1 MSPPGMNT
9 GIPAKPVPAAKSS
22 ASPRIERKTM
32 SEALQKSTD
41 SSQFTLVSIEKT
53 DPPQGCDGDKWYR
66 YVIERGISTI
76 VGNRSG
82 TLKQVTNYAR
92 EYTAELNER
101 AKNGGRSSW
110 SPRSKQKSK

>member
-1 MSPPGMNT
+1 
-9 GIPAKPVPAAKSS
+9 
-22 ASPRIERKTM
+22 M
-32 SEALQKSTD
+32 SEGLQKSTVD

-53 DPPQGCDGDKWYR
+53 DPPSGCDGDKWYR

-110 SPRSKQKSK
+110 SPRSKQKAKT